1 MEMNPE
7 DGNLDI
13 TILSSWATSKPS
25 EGDTAAHAISTETP
39 SLKKSVPKIVV
50 GSGDAPK
57 DSADGCG
64 EMGLYRD
71 IEFLLLNV
79 PSRNHNTPDPVLS
92 KALRESG
99 LTRGF
104 EFAAHNKLP
113 FRGGKSMFRFR
124 LFDERDAKKLVELIG
139 GAESWHKCS
148 GLSRLF
154 WRKTSVSKI
163 GYAFIWNFMY
173 GFDKSISR
181 PQYMKD
187 INKEGI
193 RNLLKQR
200 KDLGPQLLWKVK
212 ETMHLSMKV
221 QIENMLSG
229 NCQSDQKETDTSHG

>member
-1 MEMNPE
+1 METAGSRTVIKGLAEGEGVFTTPIWKQPNREESSGDSIRTSAKKSESDDVTVLSGKRQDHQETKNTSSALNRGYIRDVVSNSAKTGKDREMEMNPE

-13 TILSSWATSKPS
+13 TILSSSATSKPS
-25 EGDTAAHAISTETP
+25 EGDTAAHAHSTETP
-39 SLKKSVPKIVV
+39 SLK
-50 GSGDAPK
+50 
-57 DSADGCG
+57 
-64 EMGLYRD
+64 
-71 IEFLLLNV
+71 
-79 PSRNHNTPDPVLS
+79 
-92 KALRESG
+92 
-99 LTRGF
+99 
-104 EFAAHNKLP
+104 
-113 FRGGKSMFRFR
+113 
-124 LFDERDAKKLVELIG
+124 
-139 GAESWHKCS
+139 S